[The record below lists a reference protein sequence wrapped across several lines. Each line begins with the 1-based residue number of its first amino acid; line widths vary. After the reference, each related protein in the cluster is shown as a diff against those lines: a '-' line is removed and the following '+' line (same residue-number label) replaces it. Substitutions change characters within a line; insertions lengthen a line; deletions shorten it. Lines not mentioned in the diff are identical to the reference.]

1 MRAFAAT
8 FGAVCLAG
16 CTAAPVSTAPVRMP
30 EPPPPARV
38 SSPAS
43 YSVGT
48 ARAPQPYAP
57 LPSYIRATA
66 DADYPAAAVS
76 ARLQGS
82 TAVTLTIGPDGRVT
96 GCSVTRS
103 AGSSILDSATCRL
116 LRNRAR
122 FRPARDAAGNPQIGT
137 YDTVID
143 WRLP

>member
-1 MRAFAAT
+1 MRAFATSFVALS
-8 FGAVCLAG
+8 VAG
-16 CTAAPVSTAPVRMP
+16 CAVSPVSTAPVTIP
-30 EPPPPARV
+30 EPQPVRASPPSYPAGMAQ
-38 SSPAS
+38 P
-43 YSVGT
+43 
-48 ARAPQPYAP
+48 PEPYAP
-57 LPSYIRATA
+57 LSSYIRATA
-66 DADYPAAAVS
+66 EADYPAAAVS

-82 TAVTLTIGPDGRVT
+82 TGVTITVGPDGRVT

-103 AGSSILDSATCRL
+103 AGSSILDSSTCRL

>member
-1 MRAFAAT
+1 MRAFAET

-16 CTAAPVSTAPVRMP
+16 CAASPVSTTP
-30 EPPPPARV
+30 EPPPPVRV
-38 SSPAS
+38 SPPPSYSPAM
-43 YSVGT
+43 
-48 ARAPQPYAP
+48 AQPPQPYAP
-57 LPSYIRATA
+57 PSSYIRATA
-66 DADYPAAAVS
+66 DADYPAAALS

-82 TAVTLTIGPDGRVT
+82 TAVTLTVGPDGRVT